1 MEDKLNLQIKKLL
14 ELQQELKQK
23 PLTLEELKEIALSS
37 GIQEFEWTEM
47 LETAEKDTNLAQQH
61 MQFGNYQDAYDRASE
76 AATINP
82 YLTKAMLLAS
92 EAAIKI
98 YQNEDKQEYLDKAE
112 YYAREILK
120 LSPSESQAVK
130 ILASIE
136 NFERKE
142 KNEKKQKIYLF
153 SGIAIAVLIIV
164 IAVFFFKSRPPKE
177 NSRVKNELIISQEDA
192 ISQWAQVENVMSRRD
207 NLIPQLMALVDNNDP
222 NVISLKTDIDNLKQK
237 LGNADENQ
245 KIDIQAELQKKISE
259 LTALIK
265 KQNDSKQMEILM
277 VQIEGTY
284 NRISVETKRYNEKVR
299 NYNILVKQYSD
310 QFPDFKEMQYYNQK

>member
-1 MEDKLNLQIKKLL
+1 MEEKLDQQIKKLL
-14 ELQQELKQK
+14 ELQEELKQK

-37 GIQEFEWTEM
+37 GIQEFEWNEM
-47 LETAEKDTNLAQQH
+47 LQTAEKDTNLAHQH
-61 MQFGNYQDAYDRASE
+61 MQFRNYQDAFDRASE

-82 YLTKAMLLAS
+82 YLTKAMLIAS

-98 YQNEDKQEYLDKAE
+98 YQSEDKEEYLDKAE
-112 YYAREILK
+112 YFAREILK
-120 LSPSESQAVK
+120 LTPSESQAVK

-142 KNEKKQKIYLF
+142 KNEKKQKLYLL
-153 SGIAIAVLIIV
+153 GGLAVAVLIIV
-164 IAVFFFKSRPPKE
+164 IAVIYFKSKPPKE
-177 NSRVKNELIISQEDA
+177 NSRVKNELIVSHEDA
-192 ISQWAQVENVMSRRD
+192 VSQWAQVENVISRRD
-207 NLIPQLMALVDNNDP
+207 NLIPQLMSLVDNNDP
-222 NVISLKTDIDNLKQK
+222 NIISLKNGIDNLQK
-237 LGNADENQ
+237 SLENADENQ
-245 KIDIQAELQKKISE
+245 RIEIQAQLQKKISE

-265 KQNDSKQMEILM
+265 KKNDSKQMELLM

-310 QFPDFKEMQYYNQK
+310 QFSDFKEMSYYNQK